1 MPKQIITERD
11 IEDMN
16 RQGKTSLDLTEDTIL
31 TELAYEMARKLGFR
45 LGKSDPGS
53 PAAPIRPY
61 LSQMPKTP
69 AAKPLAAAA
78 SPVQPGLPAAP
89 PQMQAAMPCAFC
101 IGKGEINL
109 DLLRQRVRK
118 AAIAKMGD
126 RMDAALIDTII
137 DRVLNNIGLTSLHHP
152 KN

>member
-11 IEDMN
+11 IEEMS
-16 RQGKTSLDLTEDTIL
+16 RQGKMSLDLTDDIVL

-69 AAKPLAAAA
+69 AA
-78 SPVQPGLPAAP
+78 PVQSPAVPAP
-89 PQMQAAMPCAFC
+89 AVAPKIPDGAPCAFC
-101 IGKGEINL
+101 QGKAEL
-109 DLLRQRVRK
+109 DLDALRQRVRK

-137 DRVLNNIGLTSLHHP
+137 DRVLNNIGLTPQAGFRRS
-152 KN
+152 

>member
-11 IEDMN
+11 IEEMN

-31 TELAYEMARKLGFR
+31 TELAYEMARKLGFH
-45 LGKSDPGS
+45 LGKTDPGS

-61 LSQMPKTP
+61 LSKVPETP
-69 AAKPLAAAA
+69 APRPPAPAVSLTQ
-78 SPVQPGLPAAP
+78 PVSVA
-89 PQMQAAMPCAFC
+89 MQAPKFPAGMPCAFC
-101 IGKGEINL
+101 QGKAEIDL
-109 DLLRQRVRK
+109 DALRQRVRK

-137 DRVLNNIGLTSLHHP
+137 ERVLNNIGL
-152 KN
+152 K